1 VTATRVQSDTTHG
14 GVADA
19 TRERLVRAAANV
31 LSQRG
36 YSQARLQEIAEVA
49 ELKAPAV
56 YYHFPSRD
64 ALITA
69 ALRDGQV
76 LVREHVLHA
85 LTQLPPESGPRDRV
99 LAAVE
104 SHLRIELELSDL
116 ASAVVRTSGH
126 VPPHIR
132 AEIDTEVTAYYDVW
146 RQLLADAADAGAL
159 RPGLDHSVARML
171 VMGALNWATEWR
183 SPTATVDAVVA
194 NARVLVNGA
203 LFNP

>member
-1 VTATRVQSDTTHG
+1 
-14 GVADA
+14 
-19 TRERLVRAAANV
+19 LVRAAATV
-31 LSQRG
+31 LSRRG

-69 ALRDGQV
+69 ALRDGQI
-76 LVREHVLHA
+76 LVREHVLHTLA
-85 LTQLPPESGPRDRV
+85 QLPPESGPRDRV

-116 ASAVVRTSGH
+116 ASAVVRTSSH
-126 VPPHIR
+126 VPAHIR

-183 SPTATVDAVVA
+183 GPTTAVDEVVA
-194 NARVLVNGA
+194 NARILLGGA
-203 LFNP
+203 LFT